1 MLYYGVTAPPP
12 DWRAQVRLLCVGVNG
27 QRAHAANVTTRQT
40 RQKPARPAPLCV
52 SIMDEGVEKSARY
65 DLNSRQLLETG
76 VQGLCVKI

>member
-1 MLYYGVTAPPP
+1 MVL
-12 DWRAQVRLLCVGVNG
+12 QLHLLIEERKCAYCAWAWMGSARTL
-27 QRAHAANVTTRQT
+27 QTSRRDET

>member
-27 QRAHAANVTTRQT
+27 QRAHAANVTTR
-40 RQKPARPAPLCV
+40 RNEAEASASRPLCV
-52 SIMDEGVEKSARY
+52 IIMDEGVEKSARY